1 MRADP
6 RPVGSFRPR
15 LRAHRPEPIANAICD
30 PADRYCNLKLEA
42 TRAERDVMTTS
53 VKLLINERYIALV
66 GVLNRELVLLE
77 RLVFKLSEA
86 ELLTRAEETR
96 FLGAVF
102 DEVEAVE
109 ADLGALEVARSM
121 LVGDVTAAL
130 GLADDTLSLTRLIEY
145 APDLAVEPLEGL
157 LRRLTEAIEEVRELR
172 ERGSRVVIERLD
184 QLNRAIERVEPGVFG
199 QDEYTQHGF
208 MMAPAAS
215 GSRFDY
221 NA

>member
-1 MRADP
+1 MPTGTA
-6 RPVGSFRPR
+6 STT
-15 LRAHRPEPIANAICD
+15 
-30 PADRYCNLKLEA
+30 LEA

-66 GVLNRELVLLE
+66 GVLNRELALLE

-86 ELLTRAEETR
+86 ELLTRAEESR
-96 FLGAVF
+96 FLGSVF

-130 GLADDTLSLTRLIEY
+130 GFANDSLSLSQLIEY

-157 LRRLTEAIEEVRELR
+157 LRRLTEAVEEVGELR

-184 QLNRAIERVEPGVFG
+184 QINKAIERVEPGVFG
-199 QDEYTQHGF
+199 HDSHRGHGF
-208 MMAPAAS
+208 MLAPAAS